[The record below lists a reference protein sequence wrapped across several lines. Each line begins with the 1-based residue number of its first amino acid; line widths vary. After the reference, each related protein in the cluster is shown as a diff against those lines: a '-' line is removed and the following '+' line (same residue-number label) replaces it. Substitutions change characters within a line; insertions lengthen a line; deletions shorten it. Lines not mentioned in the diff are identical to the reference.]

1 MSTTPERIAMVAH
14 ALEVGGMESM
24 FFGLARG
31 LRALG
36 ADVTLVVTERR
47 GAWHSRPR
55 QEDFARTDLVPPP
68 WWSRRRH
75 ALEVAR
81 CLRPYDAVLL
91 HHSRSAQSGL
101 GLLGE
106 RSVAVSVL
114 HNDDEAIFRVGLG
127 NADNLDW
134 AVAVSPVV
142 QERALEQGAAAER
155 LLCIANGV
163 EVPASYPKAAARRGT
178 APLRLVFLGRL
189 EQRQKGILDL
199 PDILARVLAAG
210 LEVRFDVIG
219 AGGADAALLRQR
231 LAALLPPERLCFHGN
246 VPHPAAMELLQQADL
261 CLLPSRFEGAPMVV
275 LEAMARGVVPVAS
288 RLPGSTESLCRDGE
302 EGFLPAAGDTEAFAA
317 AILRLGRDPALWA
330 RLSHAAWER
339 TRRDFGSERMARRY
353 LDLVQ
358 GGRGTAR
365 ARSGKLYLPLLGRAS
380 FVPEGLRRGLVALA
394 DRRRG

>member
-1 MSTTPERIAMVAH
+1 MSTAPERIALVAP

-24 FFGLARG
+24 FFGLGRG

-36 ADVTLVVTERR
+36 AEVTIVVTERR

-55 QEDFARTDLVPPP
+55 QEGFASIDLVPPP
-68 WWSRRRH
+68 WWSRRHH
-75 ALEVAR
+75 ARAVAR
-81 CLRPYDAVLL
+81 CLRAYDAVLL

-106 RSVAVSVL
+106 STVAVSVL

-142 QERALEQGAAAER
+142 QERALSQGAKRET

-163 EVPASYPKAAARRGT
+163 DVAASYPKAATKRGA

-199 PDILARVLAAG
+199 PDILARVQSGG
-210 LEVRFDVIG
+210 LQVRFDVIG
-219 AGGADAALLRQR
+219 AGVDAAVLRQR

-246 VPHPAAMELLQQADL
+246 VSHPAAMELLQQADV

-302 EGFLPAAGDTEAFAA
+302 EGFLPAAGDIEAFAA
-317 AILRLGRDPALWA
+317 AILRLGHDPDLWA
-330 RLSHAAWER
+330 RLSRAAWER

-353 LDLVQ
+353 LDLVR
-358 GGRGTAR
+358 GRRGTAR
-365 ARSGKLYLPLLGRAS
+365 ARSGKLCLSLLGPAS

-394 DRRRG
+394 SGRRE